1 MDLSTV
7 NCDLVECLD
16 PVTLRI
22 EQSGSK
28 RLSDAERF
36 LSFSPSPNK
45 YKYAPSWLRVP
56 GWAFQGCLK
65 QQWRERFY
73 SLPSFAGFNAVVK
86 WTWWQPPAQV
96 VTARNSASASAGY
109 TKASTSWGQKEIRA
123 CTLAKLQFHHSL
135 EKNISTLGQGSCKAW
150 G

>member
-36 LSFSPSPNK
+36 LSFSPSPNN
-45 YKYAPSWLRVP
+45 YKYAPSWLRFP

-96 VTARNSASASAGY
+96 VTARNSASASASNTPKHPQAGV
-109 TKASTSWGQKEIRA
+109 KRKFARA
-123 CTLAKLQFHHSL
+123 LFQNCNFIIHWKTYFQCK
-135 EKNISTLGQGSCKAW
+135 ISFSFI
-150 G
+150 